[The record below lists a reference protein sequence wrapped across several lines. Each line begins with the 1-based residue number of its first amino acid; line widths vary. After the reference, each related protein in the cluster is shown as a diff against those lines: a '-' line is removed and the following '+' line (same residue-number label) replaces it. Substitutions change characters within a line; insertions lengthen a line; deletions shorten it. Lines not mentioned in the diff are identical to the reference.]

1 MPVNDTTDFND
12 SFKVTVFIYKWR
24 KTLLVLGVAAAVL
37 SAVISSPVFVTP
49 LYKSTVIMYP
59 SASNSVSKLLLND
72 NTTIKQ
78 DVLGF
83 GADEQIQQM
92 LQILNSNRIKDK
104 IIDRFKL
111 GEHYGI
117 EPGSKYYQ
125 TNVYSHFRSNI
136 TFKLTEFQ
144 AVKITVLDNDPQMAA
159 DIANGIAAELDSV
172 KNDIQK
178 ERAIQGFKIVEAE
191 YLSQQKQVKVMEDS
205 LTLVMKLG
213 VNDYESQSE
222 MLNRQLAKEIA
233 TGNTRGINALT
244 EKLNILSQY
253 GGPYISLRDALVLEK
268 TQLSFMK
275 TRYEEAKIDAY
286 SIIPQKFI
294 VESAIKAERKSFPI
308 IWIIVV
314 ISTLGTLLVAM
325 LMIFLVERIPE
336 FLRKLKHA
344 GI

>member
-12 SFKVTVFIYKWR
+12 SFRVAVFIYKWR
-24 KTLLVLGVAAAVL
+24 KTLLILGLAAAVL
-37 SAVISSPVFVTP
+37 SAIISSPVFVTP

-59 SASNSVSKLLLND
+59 AASNSVSKLLLND

-111 GEHYGI
+111 AEHYGI
-117 EPGSKYYQ
+117 EPGAKYYQ

-136 TFKLTEFQ
+136 MFKLTEFQ
-144 AVKITVLDNDPQMAA
+144 AVKITVLDNDAQMAA

-178 ERAIQGFKIVEAE
+178 ERAIEGFKIVETE
-191 YLSQQKQVKVMEDS
+191 FLSQQKQVKVMEDS

-222 MLNRQLAKEIA
+222 MLNRQFVKEIA
-233 TGNTRGINALT
+233 SGNARGINALT
-244 EKLNILSQY
+244 EKLKILSQY
-253 GGPYISLRDALVLEK
+253 GGAYISLRDALVLEK
-268 TQLSFMK
+268 TQLSFLK
-275 TRYEEAKIDAY
+275 ARYEEAKIDAN

-294 VESAIKAERKSFPI
+294 VEGATKAERKSFPI

-314 ISTLGTLLVAM
+314 VSTLATLFAAM